1 MKSLNVA
8 GIYCILNLENQRH
21 YIGSASDID
30 GRWRRHRFEL
40 RANKHHNAKLQNTYN
55 KYGEEVF
62 RFDLLEIVAD
72 KTTLQERE
80 QFWMDNT
87 NPFYNILRNA
97 RSARGYKHSD
107 ESKRKMGIKSKLRW
121 DSMSTEERIKVGKA
135 HAEKLI
141 GRKMSEENKSAIS
154 NALSGK
160 MPHKNSLN
168 NLTLMS
174 EKNRAIL
181 IDKNSKVWNLID
193 PSGIEHEVKNL
204 AKFCRENTLIQG
216 KMVLVAQGH
225 RKTHKGWTCSYS
237 QDIPRRH

>member
-1 MKSLNVA
+1 MKNHNVA

-21 YIGSASDID
+21 YIGSASDIYE
-30 GRWRRHRFEL
+30 RWRKHRYQL
-40 RANKHHNAKLQNTYN
+40 KVNKHHNAKLQNTYN

-72 KTTLQERE
+72 KAILQERE
-80 QFWMDNT
+80 QFWMDAT
-87 NPFYNILRNA
+87 NPFYNILRKA
-97 RSARGYKHSD
+97 RSASGFRHSE
-107 ESKRKMGIKSKLRW
+107 ESKLKMGVQKKLRW
-121 DSMSTEERIKVGKA
+121 KLLPDEEKIRIGKA
-135 HAEKLI
+135 HSEKLT

-154 NALSGK
+154 DALSGK

-174 EKNRAIL
+174 EENRAIL

-193 PSGIEHEVKNL
+193 PSGVSHEVKNL

-237 QDIPRRH
+237 QDIPRR